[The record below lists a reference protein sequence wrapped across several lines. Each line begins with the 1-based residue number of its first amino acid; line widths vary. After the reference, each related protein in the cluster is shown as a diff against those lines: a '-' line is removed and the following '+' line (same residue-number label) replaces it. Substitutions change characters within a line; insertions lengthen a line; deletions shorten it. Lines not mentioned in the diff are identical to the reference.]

1 MARKVRL
8 AVLLSGGGTTLQNI
22 IDRIA
27 AGRLSAE
34 VAVVVSSRKDA
45 YGLVRAG
52 EAGIPAVAVPS
63 SKYPNWESH
72 SEAVTEVL
80 DRYEPGLILTAG
92 YMCLYLM
99 PDRYLDRIIN
109 VHPALIPAFCGKG
122 LYGHHVH
129 EAVLSYGAKVS
140 GCTVHY
146 VDRQYDHGP
155 IILQR
160 TVPVLDTDTPES
172 LAERVMAA
180 ERIAFPEA
188 IQLFAEDRL
197 RIVDRKVKVLPGDW
211 TPTSFCGLV

>member
-1 MARKVRL
+1 MAKRLRL

-22 IDRIA
+22 LDRSA
-27 AGRLSAE
+27 AGTLSADV
-34 VAVVVSSRKDA
+34 VAVISSRKDA
-45 YGLVRAG
+45 YGLVRAQS
-52 EAGIPAVAVPS
+52 AGVPAVAVPS
-63 SKYPNWESH
+63 AKYPDWDSH
-72 SEAVTEVL
+72 SAAVTEIL
-80 DRYEPGLILTAG
+80 DKYSPDLILTAG
-92 YMCLYLM
+92 YMCLYVM
-99 PDRYLDRIIN
+99 PDRYVGRIIN

-129 EAVLSYGAKVS
+129 EAVVACGVRVS

-146 VDRQYDHGP
+146 VDREYDHGP

-160 TVPVLDTDTPES
+160 VVPVLAADTADT

-197 RIVDRKVKVLPGDW
+197 LLEGRRVRVLPGSW
-211 TPTSFCGLV
+211 TPTSYCGLE